1 MRRPDKRSMLRWLRG
16 YEEEVKARLRI
27 CEFMNNPKRLRGAR
41 KDMAIIKRLEELVRE
56 EQ

>member
-41 KDMAIIKRLEELVRE
+41 KDMAIIKRLEELVKHG
-56 EQ
+56 